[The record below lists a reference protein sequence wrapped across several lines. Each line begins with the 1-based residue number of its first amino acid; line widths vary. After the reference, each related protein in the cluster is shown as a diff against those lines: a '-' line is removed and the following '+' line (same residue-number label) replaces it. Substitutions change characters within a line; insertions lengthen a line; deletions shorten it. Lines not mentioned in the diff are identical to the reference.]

1 MNYYLSPYE
10 RDNEDL
16 PQMINL
22 NSIFHVC
29 IFLKKIIY
37 STYVGFHVKMQII
50 LRMCCSNYVRIRL
63 WILKYQLLFPVFM
76 CVICKDSSYQ
86 QQY

>member
-37 STYVGFHVKMQII
+37 STYVLRFPRKDANYFAHVLFQ
-50 LRMCCSNYVRIRL
+50 LR
-63 WILKYQLLFPVFM
+63 
-76 CVICKDSSYQ
+76 
-86 QQY
+86 

>member
-29 IFLKKIIY
+29 IFFKKKL
-37 STYVGFHVKMQII
+37 STVHCRFPRKDANYFAHVLFQ
-50 LRMCCSNYVRIRL
+50 LR
-63 WILKYQLLFPVFM
+63 
-76 CVICKDSSYQ
+76 
-86 QQY
+86 

>member
-22 NSIFHVC
+22 NSIFYVC
-29 IFLKKIIY
+29 ISFIYYVKLRQPSVTELIWDIPIFLFL
-37 STYVGFHVKMQII
+37 SLHNMV
-50 LRMCCSNYVRIRL
+50 
-63 WILKYQLLFPVFM
+63 
-76 CVICKDSSYQ
+76 
-86 QQY
+86 

>member
-29 IFLKKIIY
+29 IFLKKNYLQYIRRFPRKDANY
-37 STYVGFHVKMQII
+37 FAHVLFQ
-50 LRMCCSNYVRIRL
+50 LR
-63 WILKYQLLFPVFM
+63 
-76 CVICKDSSYQ
+76 
-86 QQY
+86 

>member
-16 PQMINL
+16 TKMINL

-29 IFLKKIIY
+29 ILKKKNYLQYIRRFPRKDANY
-37 STYVGFHVKMQII
+37 FAHVLFQ
-50 LRMCCSNYVRIRL
+50 LR
-63 WILKYQLLFPVFM
+63 
-76 CVICKDSSYQ
+76 
-86 QQY
+86 